1 MSRRK
6 IPAHYEH
13 MSEIERGHV
22 IVLKEAG
29 WLNRLI
35 ARHLCRSDA
44 AIRRCWQEWV
54 NNGRMQREDVS
65 GRPRATTE
73 REDRAIVRTTVAAS
87 DSMLSTIQHMTSTHF
102 EEHHNDRQ
110 PLPEMSTL
118 ENATMTD
125 NPPRNVHI
133 REPHNDRQPL
143 PEMSTLENAT
153 MTDNPPINVH
163 LGEHH
168 NDRQPLPEIKTKRKI
183 ADEHRNF
190 QEKWELEYFCS
201 EVKDKIIC
209 LICNNAISVPKLYN
223 IKRHYEQ
230 HKSKYDTYEGLMRQE
245 KLKEFKLGMKK
256 QQFMFTKVSQESEAA
271 VHASYVL
278 SEMIAKH
285 SKPFT
290 EGDFIKECLIKAA
303 EIVCPGSVKTFQA
316 ISLSRNTVVERVTDM
331 ARNLNDQIK
340 EKSSCFEAFSIA
352 CDETCDTDF
361 DIFEEL
367 LELVPMHGTTTG
379 EDIFNCVYDLLQ
391 KYNLPQSKLTSVAT
405 DGAPS
410 MTGKTNG
417 FVALLRKK
425 LSEISDGSNIHHTH
439 CIIHQE
445 VLCTKV
451 IKMENVLTPIKKFI
465 NFIRSRGL
473 NQRQFSLFLTE
484 LESEY
489 SGLSYYT
496 EVRWLSCSKV
506 LKQFWDLKEEIC
518 QFLITKNQDITLFSD
533 QVWLQYFYFMVDITK
548 HLSDLNLKLQGK
560 DQIITNMCDQVN
572 AFKCKLVLW
581 EKQLKNEDLM
591 HFPTCNMYKSSLGET
606 ASYQKYAEKNLSLRN
621 EFETRFSDF
630 KSLEGKFTLFS
641 SIFSI
646 NIESVPNHMQMEV
659 IDIQCDSDLK
669 AKFIEVGVS
678 EFYKY
683 LPARFEN
690 TRKLAYEIMSMFGST
705 YRCEL
710 LFSLMKGNKS
720 PIRSRI
726 TDVHLGSVL
735 KLITANKIS
744 PEFDPVPLIRLAA
757 NMESFLE
764 GHLVQVY
771 KPLASN
777 FTLDL
782 GSENRGSRVT
792 CGSLDVK
799 LRDSKFS
806 MGKKQPA
813 ASVVSVRQS
822 SVACCSH
829 PLGALTLE
837 PLVCE
842 PRSGWA
848 LERYLL
854 GETREYQADNYHR
867 KIGEE
872 WTSGIS
878 LTMEMSITTRVR
890 KNNHQE
896 YIVCY
901 EKLGNTESLPEYQ
914 VFTGI
919 PSLYR
924 NTKSLPEYQNCILQ
938 WIPAHVGIEGNEM
951 ADELAKEARKLS
963 QRKEQMSVFDADALA
978 KYKIVKQKIRKDQ
991 ICEINSERKLTKTI
1005 TRLRTKHYKGMT
1017 IHPDGTRTY
1026 KACNNCPGVELT
1038 PTHIF
1043 SCPALAAALQKID
1056 LDPEQ
1061 QLYTSK
1067 IVDIAAAMMEMHGDI

>member
-1 MSRRK
+1 MSSSK
-6 IPAHYEH
+6 P
-13 MSEIERGHV
+13 
-22 IVLKEAG
+22 
-29 WLNRLI
+29 
-35 ARHLCRSDA
+35 
-44 AIRRCWQEWV
+44 
-54 NNGRMQREDVS
+54 S
-65 GRPRATTE
+65 G
-73 REDRAIVRTTVAAS
+73 S
-87 DSMLSTIQHMTSTHF
+87 
-102 EEHHNDRQ
+102 
-110 PLPEMSTL
+110 
-118 ENATMTD
+118 
-125 NPPRNVHI
+125 
-133 REPHNDRQPL
+133 
-143 PEMSTLENAT
+143 
-153 MTDNPPINVH
+153 
-163 LGEHH
+163 
-168 NDRQPLPEIKTKRKI
+168 KTKRKI

-230 HKSKYDTYEGLMRQE
+230 HKSKYDTYE
-245 KLKEFKLGMKK
+245 
-256 QQFMFTKVSQESEAA
+256 
-271 VHASYVL
+271 
-278 SEMIAKH
+278 
-285 SKPFT
+285 
-290 EGDFIKECLIKAA
+290 AA

-316 ISLSRNTVVERVTDM
+316 ISLSRNTVVEIVTDM

-352 CDETCDTDF
+352 CDESTEIGGVAQLAVFFRACDTDF
-361 DIFEEL
+361 NIFEEL

-417 FVALLRKK
+417 FVALLRKR
-425 LSEISDGSNIHHTH
+425 LSEISDGSNIHYTH

-496 EVRWLSCSKV
+496 EVRWISCSKV

-533 QVWLQYFYFMVDITK
+533 QVWLQDFSFMVDITK
-548 HLSDLNLKLQGK
+548 HLSDLNFKLQGK

-606 ASYQKYAEKNLSLRN
+606 ASYQKYAEKILSLRN

-705 YRCEL
+705 YRCEQ
-710 LFSLMKGNKS
+710 LFTLMKGNKT

-726 TDVHLGSVL
+726 TDVHLGYHEEYEAKTMVL
-735 KLITANKIS
+735 RGSATSITRLTSQRARRALDS
-744 PEFDPVPLIRLAA
+744 ARLQEYPVAELAARWIPTVDVPRSILWADLRRNCFSGHDADIALRLALHALHHPASRRA
-757 NMESFLE
+757 NCVF
-764 GHLVQVY
+764 
-771 KPLASN
+771 ASCDLP
-777 FTLDL
+777 LDL
-782 GSENRGSRVT
+782 QAWLFGVGLHPEAMKLTSVAKATIYKYHLGLEKRERAKMEEQARNTNETTEQSTPNKKRHWRNKPAIPTKRPRNLSPTRDIYGRNAAPRDLRRPANRSPTPGASCQPLNDTAENPTRHGNRAAMWPKPCDKFHTFDLTSSRHCSRQQATNNFPEVTSFYKLYMERLPRQQDDHQRPSLLTEQSSHNCREKVNDDQHTGRPRSLRCEENKLKIKELIKSNRIISNKDLSSETGLSVGLCHQIVT
-792 CGSLDVK
+792 KDLEIIQTS
-799 LRDSKFS
+799 SKFVLPILTEEQKEVR
-806 MGKKQPA
+806 MDVCKNMVEMTRTDPEWMQKIITGDETWVYQYDPETK
-813 ASVVSVRQS
+813 RQS
-822 SVACCSH
+822 S
-829 PLGALTLE
+829 
-837 PLVCE
+837 
-842 PRSGWA
+842 
-848 LERYLL
+848 
-854 GETREYQADNYHR
+854 
-867 KIGEE
+867 
-872 WTSGIS
+872 
-878 LTMEMSITTRVR
+878 
-890 KNNHQE
+890 
-896 YIVCY
+896 
-901 EKLGNTESLPEYQ
+901 
-914 VFTGI
+914 
-919 PSLYR
+919 
-924 NTKSLPEYQNCILQ
+924 Q
-938 WIPAHVGIEGNEM
+938 WIERGEP
-951 ADELAKEARKLS
+951 KPKKAR
-963 QRKEQMSVFDADALA
+963 F
-978 KYKIVKQKIRKDQ
+978 
-991 ICEINSERKLTKTI
+991 TKF
-1005 TRLRTKHYKGMT
+1005 K
-1017 IHPDGTRTY
+1017 
-1026 KACNNCPGVELT
+1026 
-1038 PTHIF
+1038 
-1043 SCPALAAALQKID
+1043 
-1056 LDPEQ
+1056 
-1061 QLYTSK
+1061 
-1067 IVDIAAAMMEMHGDI
+1067 DIACYIF